1 MKQVTLWNGK
11 QRTINEAFMA
21 TVDPDKFK
29 ALLKQRGLK
38 QVEICNKIG
47 YSAHSI
53 ASAIAN
59 GVFSG
64 QLVSGLKN
72 YYNIT
77 PADYE
82 YKQPEAKPVEIQPQ
96 EGKLEVAVEESA
108 LYATMKTAMLD
119 AMNEAFAGNMR
130 NLRGMVMAAVR
141 EALKPV

>member
-1 MKQVTLWNGK
+1 MKEVTLFDGRK
-11 QRTINEAFMA
+11 RLINETFMA
-21 TVDPDKFK
+21 TVDPEKFK
-29 ALLKQRGLK
+29 ALLRERNLK
-38 QVEICNKIG
+38 QVEISQKIG
-47 YSAHSI
+47 YASHSV
-53 ASAIAN
+53 ASALAN

-64 QLVSGLKN
+64 QMVSGLKN
-72 YYNIT
+72 YFGIR
-77 PADYE
+77 PEDYE
-82 YKQPEAKPVEIQPQ
+82 YKQPEEKPVEVQPQ